1 MLCDVVLCGALC
13 VLCLFCL
20 AGVLVLIFWIAVL
33 FCVRCVCACLCWVV
47 LLCDCLLLCIV
58 FVLVGIWVQVFI
70 WILVRVRVRVWVCL
84 SFGLVWFGVFVRV
97 VVGVVF
103 VRWRVVFV
111 GACACCLL

>member
-47 LLCDCLLLCIV
+47 LLCWCCALCGVCFDLFCAWRVLVIWIV
-58 FVLVGIWVQVFI
+58 RFHFVLVWFDWLCV
-70 WILVRVRVRVWVCL
+70 L
-84 SFGLVWFGVFVRV
+84 FGLV
-97 VVGVVF
+97 
-103 VRWRVVFV
+103 
-111 GACACCLL
+111 